1 MTIYHSSPAMQS
13 RYARGGTFPTAQ
25 EALRHAQNAS
35 DAFCIGYAVYECL
48 DGRPK
53 RLATFAPPGGRPVLQ
68 PDRKEHLP
76 CEP

>member
-13 RYARGGTFPTAQ
+13 HYAHGGTFTTAQ
-25 EALRHAQNAS
+25 KALRHARNSA

-53 RLATFAPPGGRPVLQ
+53 RLATFPP
-68 PDRKEHLP
+68 PDGPSALPLTRKEIHP
-76 CEP
+76 